1 MSPNAPTPP
10 LGAAVVHD
18 AARQSVAEL
27 RALEAKLAR
36 GVRPTAAELSDVLRR
51 AARNLETCASTITSQ
66 EHEIRR
72 VRHYGRAMGD
82 LVDGYQERL
91 F

>member
-1 MSPNAPTPP
+1 VSPNAPDTP
-10 LGAAVVHD
+10 LGAAVVGD
-18 AARQSVAEL
+18 AARQSVSEL

-51 AARNLETCASTITSQ
+51 AARNLDACTATIQSQ

-91 F
+91 L